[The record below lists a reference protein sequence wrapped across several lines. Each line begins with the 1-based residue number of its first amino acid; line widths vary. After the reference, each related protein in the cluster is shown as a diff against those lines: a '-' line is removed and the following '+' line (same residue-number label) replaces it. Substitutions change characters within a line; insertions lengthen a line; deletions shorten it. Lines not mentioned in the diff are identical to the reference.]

1 MISNHSLF
9 VPGTWS
15 IKYLLPAALILFLS
29 FGNVAPAVAV
39 GSNAHHIGK
48 FGPLHDWPIIP
59 IAMMLMPDGRVLAY
73 GTDTT
78 GAQIGNLLYVIWN
91 PSLGIETSAFETL
104 PNITHTDIYC
114 AGQALIP
121 DTGHGLFVGGEAK
134 VNTIKNYSHNSVN
147 IFDPSTDTLTQ
158 SQSMAFKRWYA
169 TAVTL
174 PNGEHVVLGG
184 RSMRKFFGTSTIPA
198 TVAAYSP
205 TPEVRAQDGHWRSL
219 SSATS
224 DTAYGAAPAGEGLAW
239 FYPRAWVN
247 PQGSVFILG
256 HDGAMFKLNPL
267 GTGALSKY
275 ASTITP
281 GLNSLPSI
289 MFAPG
294 RILSV
299 RSNRIAHVINI
310 NRSGEPVVSSGGI
323 LAKDRQYS
331 NATVLANGWV
341 WINGGSSTGNDLA
354 GAALDSELWN
364 PYTGVWKTAANA
376 TTARLYH
383 STSLLLPDGSVIT
396 GGGGTPGPLTQLNGE
411 IYYPPYLFKKDG
423 SGQFA
428 PRPVIVDAPTTMIG
442 WNQTFSIEATDNI
455 AKVTLARI
463 GATTHAFNNETRF
476 FSLPASSADSKIV
489 TVRSPASAK
498 VAPPGFY
505 MLFVWNAGGIPS
517 VAKIIQI
524 G

>member
-1 MISNHSLF
+1 MSKHSLSALA
-9 VPGTWS
+9 VWP
-15 IKYLLPAALILFLS
+15 IKYLLPAAFVLFLS
-29 FGNVAPAVAV
+29 FHGSITPAVAA
-39 GSNAHHIGK
+39 GSNAHQVGK

-59 IAMMLMPDGRVLAY
+59 IGMMLMPDGRILAY

-78 GAQIGNLLYVIWN
+78 GAQIGNLLYVIWD
-91 PSLGIETSAFETL
+91 PSLGIGTNAFETL

-121 DTGHGLFVGGEAK
+121 DTGRGLFLGGEAI
-134 VNTIKNYSHNSVN
+134 VNTKKNYSHNNVN
-147 IFDPSTDTLTQ
+147 IFDPSTDTLTHQ
-158 SQSMAFKRWYA
+158 SQSMTFKRWYA

-184 RSMRKFFGTSTIPA
+184 RSSRKFSGTSTLPP
-198 TVAAYSP
+198 TVATYSP
-205 TPEVRAQDGHWRSL
+205 TPEVRAENGRWRSL
-219 SSATS
+219 NTATS
-224 DTAYGAAPAGEGLAW
+224 DTAYGVLGGNGFAW

-256 HDGAMFKLNPL
+256 HEGAMFKLNPL
-267 GTGALSKY
+267 GTGTLSKY

-299 RSNRIAHVINI
+299 RSDRIAHVVNI
-310 NRSGEPVVSSGGI
+310 NGSGEPVVSSGGT
-323 LAKDRQYS
+323 LVKDRQYG

-341 WINGGSSTGNDLA
+341 WVNGGSSTGNDLV

-364 PYTGVWKTAANA
+364 PHTGIWKTAASA

-383 STSLLLPDGSVIT
+383 SASLLLPDGSVIT

-423 SGQFA
+423 SGQLA
-428 PRPVIVDAPTTMIG
+428 PRPVIVDAPTTIIG
-442 WNQTFSIEATDNI
+442 WNQEFSIEATDNI
-455 AKVTLARI
+455 AKVTLVRV

-476 FSLPASSADSKIV
+476 FSPPALPTGNKIV

-498 VAPPGFY
+498 IAPPGFY
-505 MLFVWNAGGIPS
+505 MLFVWNTGGIPS